1 MVSLA
6 LAFATLVKQ
15 LRQARQ
21 ERGLQGVFYL
31 IPDQVFVL
39 VPEASDSV
47 LDIFGGVPDEE
58 ERGGEVEVGGGKGG
72 VLLVLVPELGDEG
85 GVVGRGDGAPL
96 VEQVEDA
103 ELLVIDELEHRHV
116 VGVRNAL
123 ELMGKAL
130 ALEQL
135 ALVLEDLG
143 EVDLMQALVG
153 VVNEQLLETVAF
165 EYLEPVDIQKP

>member
-1 MVSLA
+1 M
-6 LAFATLVKQ
+6 
-15 LRQARQ
+15 
-21 ERGLQGVFYL
+21 
-31 IPDQVFVL
+31 
-39 VPEASDSV
+39 
-47 LDIFGGVPDEE
+47 
-58 ERGGEVEVGGGKGG
+58 
-72 VLLVLVPELGDEG
+72 LVPELGDEG
-85 GVVGRGDGAPL
+85 RVVGRGDGTPL

-103 ELLVIDELEHRHV
+103 KLLVVDQLKHRHV
-116 VGVRNAL
+116 VGVGNAL